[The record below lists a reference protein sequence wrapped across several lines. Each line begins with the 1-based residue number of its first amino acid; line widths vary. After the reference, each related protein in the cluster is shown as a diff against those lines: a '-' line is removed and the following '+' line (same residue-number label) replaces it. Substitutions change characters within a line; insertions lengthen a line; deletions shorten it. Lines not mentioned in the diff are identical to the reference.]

1 MPLEHATL
9 LPVSFPGKLV
19 FKFCCKYR
27 HFFTITSYLFAKNEK
42 INKNDVFIYTFV
54 LFIF

>member
-19 FKFCCKYR
+19 VKFRCKYR

>member
-19 FKFCCKYR
+19 VKFWCKNRQY
-27 HFFTITSYLFAKNEK
+27 FTITSYLFAKNEK

>member
-19 FKFCCKYR
+19 VKFLCKYR

-42 INKNDVFIYTFV
+42 INKNNVFIYTFV